1 MDGTVV
7 FLHGLGCTRRSM
19 ARLEARVAATG
30 RRTVNI
36 GYASLRHPIA
46 DLAEQVAVQ
55 LRQEVPDG
63 PLLAVTHSM
72 GGILLRH
79 LTDQFDWRGCVMLGP
94 PNQSSDLARLA
105 QRVPILRWIAGPAC
119 RDLAGKPVWPDP
131 PKPCGLIVGTSG
143 VTWANPPAWLGK
155 IGGVFG
161 PDDVHDG
168 TVSIAEVM
176 HDAATDVALVRT
188 GHTVMMNHPDV
199 VNLVLRFLDTG
210 DFGTTAKDPSI
221 ETDTSRAELAT
232 G

>member
-1 MDGTVV
+1 
-7 FLHGLGCTRRSM
+7 M

-55 LRQEVPDG
+55 LRDEVPEG

-79 LTDQFDWRGCVMLGP
+79 LSDQFDWRGCVMLGP

-119 RDLAGKPVWPDP
+119 RDLAGKPAWPDP